1 MRDGDERR
9 DWIKNRLRELNQPI
23 APKIDDQELK
33 DRSTAA
39 ERYAG
44 EDSSHFV
51 DYLYD
56 CVSHSVKAHQN
67 IRQAQKECWAVYN
80 EEEPANFANKEP
92 WQSRVVLPRPM
103 GSVQSAMAEIRKSF
117 TPEFLSID
125 NPMNEA
131 AGRFWEKLMLYQ
143 FNKDHANFPGAFSDA
158 SGMAF
163 AIGQSMEMIPVWRP
177 GRGLDFILVEPWKIH
192 RDPDAFSRKPQSGM
206 YWIHQE
212 FVDLYALFEGQKKGI
227 YKNISA
233 VETMVSENNTENP
246 EGTQAEIARRKD
258 MVLDRSKFR
267 KAVLVSEFWGVILD
281 KNGRMLLPS
290 GRYTVAGTEIIRA
303 PSVVRYK
310 NLRWPG
316 TSFSPIPNFLRFDG
330 RGLLHGVRS
339 LWNFMCSLMAL
350 HADDLNW
357 LVNPMVEI
365 SQDRLVDKSDIDIIP
380 GKPWLVTESVNGN
393 QVVRVIQHN
402 AKTNEILAELGYAD
416 QNYQRGSMVNDA
428 VQGLPG
434 YRKDMTL
441 GESEQ
446 NLNQS
451 RGVFGLIGSNME
463 DGALYAVRAAG
474 ETIMQNVTTIDDIAD
489 IFTPEEIRQTC
500 IDPNGNFR
508 IPPLS
513 GQFSISG
520 MSSMIKDAEVMSNI
534 QKIIFPFYEKVP
546 NAQAYIKL
554 SKLFRSIEVRTNLK
568 DEGIFVDAETGKQL
582 DAKMMGLA
590 VTKADQEVRLTEED
604 AQNKSRAVAVQER
617 QAEIQEAEAIM
628 AASGG
633 TGENG

>member
-534 QKIIFPFYEKVP
+534 QKIILPFYEKVP

-617 QAEIQEAEAIM
+617 QAEIQEAEAII